1 MSRLPPRTTRTPTLV
16 PFTKLCRSDGRDGP
30 ANQNRLCGKGRFG
43 WYYIYSPHRLT
54 KPMIRRDDAPKRWN
68 DQVDPM
74 NPWTHFREATW
85 EEALE
90 KAAGGL
96 KKEIGRANV

>member
-1 MSRLPPRTTRTPTLV
+1 
-16 PFTKLCRSDGRDGP
+16 
-30 ANQNRLCGKGRFG
+30 
-43 WYYIYSPHRLT
+43 
-54 KPMIRRDDAPKRWN
+54 MIRRDDAPKRWN

-74 NPWTHFREATW
+74 NPWTHFREASW

-96 KKEIGRANV
+96 KKVYEENGPKGLAGFGSAKGSHEEAYIFPKLIRTALHPNNVHPCTRLGHAPSAAALMEGMC